1 MVDPI
6 LGHFLSGHFLSILL
20 DLGLRMCLVG
30 LVPWLG
36 YAHDLISDRTLETS
50 IETDLLHQQG
60 NMVF

>member
-30 LVPWLG
+30 LV
-36 YAHDLISDRTLETS
+36 SDRTLEPS
-50 IETDLLHQQG
+50 LETDLLHQQG